1 MKKKKLVKKLTLN
14 RETLC
19 ALTDLRLAVGA
30 AATERTVCA
39 TGCATNCPAVCG
51 ASGWPNC

>member
-1 MKKKKLVKKLTLN
+1 MKKKVKKLTLH

-19 ALTDLRLAVGA
+19 ALSNLRLAVGA
-30 AATERTVCA
+30 VDTARTVCA
-39 TGCATNCPAVCG
+39 TGCATNCPAACN